1 MSNENRPIKVT
12 AAVIRNGERVLICK
26 RPVGKRH
33 GGLWEFPGGKVEP
46 GETLFDCIVREC
58 REELSI
64 TLRPIKT
71 ITAIENGG
79 YEITFIQCGIASG
92 ELTLNEHE
100 ECRWISAAD
109 TVGLEFCPTDK
120 QALAAI
126 FSDDPK

>member
-1 MSNENRPIKVT
+1 MSNENKPIRVT
-12 AAVIRNGERVLICK
+12 AAVIRDGERVLICK

-46 GETLFDCIVREC
+46 GETLFECIVREC

-64 TLRPIKT
+64 TLCPIKT

-79 YEITFIQCGIASG
+79 YEITFIECEFASG
-92 ELTLNEHE
+92 VLTLNEHE
-100 ECRWISAAD
+100 ECRWISDAD
-109 TVGLEFCPTDK
+109 IARLEFCPMDR

-126 FSDDPK
+126 FSNE

>member
-1 MSNENRPIKVT
+1 MSNENKPIRVT
-12 AAVIRNGERVLICK
+12 AAVIRDGERVLICK

-46 GETLFDCIVREC
+46 GETLFECIVREC

-64 TLRPIKT
+64 TLCPIKT

-79 YEITFIQCGIASG
+79 YEITFIECGIAFG

-100 ECRWISAAD
+100 EYRWISAAD
-109 TVGLEFCPTDK
+109 TAELEFCPTDR
-120 QALAAI
+120 QALKEI
-126 FSDDPK
+126 FSNE

>member
-1 MSNENRPIKVT
+1 MSVINEPIKVT
-12 AAVIRNGERVLICK
+12 AAVIRDGEKVLICK
-26 RPVGKRH
+26 RPAGKRH

-46 GETLFDCIVREC
+46 GETLFDCIIREC

-79 YEITFIQCGIASG
+79 YEITFIECEIASG
-92 ELTLNEHE
+92 VLTLNEHE
-100 ECRWISAAD
+100 EFRWISTAD
-109 TVGLEFCPTDK
+109 TAGLEFCPTDK

-126 FSDDPK
+126 FSNE